1 MLKAVKIS
9 EIAPYYI
16 VCDLNNGIK
25 KRLEILPLIE
35 AQKRFEGM
43 ETLKDKEIFALAR
56 IGEMGEIYWKDIIT
70 IRNEHWNYD
79 ISPEFI
85 FQNGETIV

>member
-1 MLKAVKIS
+1 MLKVVKIS

-43 ETLKDKEIFALAR
+43 ESLKDNEIFALAS

>member
-1 MLKAVKIS
+1 MLKVVKIS

-35 AQKRFEGM
+35 AQKRFEGI
-43 ETLKDKEIFALAR
+43 ESLKDKEIFASAS
-56 IGEMGEIYWKDIIT
+56 IGELGEIYWKNLIT
-70 IRNEHWNYD
+70 LKNKHWDYD

-85 FQNGETIV
+85 FQNGETIA